1 MAHTTRWDA
10 AAGDAAVER
19 LLAGEPAEAVLD
31 PGAPDCWTAF
41 DAAVRAY
48 GRHTYGAAALEAR
61 ARLRA
66 VPETALCHPDGRV
79 REAALADGPRTTAFW
94 PLAVV
99 RCTDWAEPVR
109 ARARAL
115 VAELLRSEPGRTLRL
130 LTPLVLRLARRQEGA
145 WARDLVLSALTAS
158 PAAAYR
164 LLGPERDAATRRLAA
179 RVLTASGLPDPLE
192 LARLASTEPDPM
204 AARLFA
210 DGALAGAETRG
221 AAPAVPD
228 AAQPVP
234 GAPGRV
240 VGPGDA
246 PRAGGGAE
254 GRAVGAGVSPRRADR
269 ADAVDLLLGARVPA
283 VRSAG
288 VTALRRAERGGEA
301 VAYLADRSG
310 LVRACARWVVA
321 QGGGDARARTLAL
334 CADPAAHPWALV
346 GLAECGRR
354 EDAPL
359 LRALLAH
366 PDAAVRARAVAGLR
380 LLESVRVADVLPL
393 LDDTGP
399 GVAREAVRALLPYA
413 GALPGERL
421 LGRLDPRRPA
431 PLRRAAFRLLRA
443 RGGLCELRA
452 AVAVLDDP
460 DTRLRRCGEAAVQ
473 GRRWLDEV
481 PRRSPE
487 VDALVR
493 RTGHLFSDYVMAVMR
508 DRLGLPRI
516 TTDPTGG

>member
-1 MAHTTRWDA
+1 MPGPVRWDA
-10 AAGDAAVER
+10 AAGDAALER
-19 LLAGEPAEAVLD
+19 LLAGEPAQAVLD
-31 PGAPDCWTAF
+31 PAAPDCWTAF
-41 DAAVRAY
+41 DAGVRAY
-48 GRHTYGAAALEAR
+48 GRHTYGATAVEAR

-66 VPETALCHPDGRV
+66 APETALCHPDGRV
-79 REAALADGPRTTAFW
+79 REAALADGPRTAAFW

-115 VAELLRSEPGRTLRL
+115 VAELLRTEPGRALRL
-130 LTPLVLRLARRQEGA
+130 LTPLVLRLARRREGA
-145 WARDLVLSALTAS
+145 WARDLVVSALTAS

-164 LLGPERDAATRRLAA
+164 LLGPERYAATRRLAA
-179 RVLTASGLPDPLE
+179 RVLTASGLPTPLE
-192 LARLASTEPDPM
+192 LARLASTEPDPTT
-204 AARLFA
+204 AGLFA
-210 DGALAGAETRG
+210 DGALAGLAKADGPGG
-221 AAPAVPD
+221 AAPDAVH
-228 AAQPVP
+228 
-234 GAPGRV
+234 
-240 VGPGDA
+240 
-246 PRAGGGAE
+246 AG
-254 GRAVGAGVSPRRADR
+254 
-269 ADAVDLLLGARVPA
+269 AVDLMLGGRVPA

-288 VTALRRAERGGEA
+288 VTALRRAGRAGEA
-301 VAYLADRSG
+301 GGYLADRSG

-413 GALPGERL
+413 GVLPGEHL
-421 LGRLDPRRPA
+421 LGRLAPDRPA

-443 RGGLCELRA
+443 HGGLCELRA

-473 GRRWLDEV
+473 GRRWLDVV

-493 RTGHLFSDYVMAVMR
+493 RTTHLFSDYVMSLMR
-508 DRLGLPRI
+508 DRMGLPR
-516 TTDPTGG
+516 TSAHPAAG